1 MDEFEISG
9 NSKQVFTIKYKGIK
23 KQLKTVKME
32 EFLKELEQGNIVNVM
47 FDDKDL
53 KIYYQ
58 EGKEK
63 WIVTIKSHKKL
74 YHECSITRDYISRA
88 KKHIKLSTKAK
99 HVGALV
105 VASSIVFGVA
115 SFKSNKVQAEN
126 NDMTVTST
134 KVLDD
139 MHDLSGSYTMNNN
152 PNFNIHDYE
161 NIMIPEDDVE
171 VLDTTPALDVPTED
185 TEKTEDSVEQQ
196 EAVTSTYTDKAE
208 LNLEYE
214 SRAYTDRNLL
224 VRNNE
229 ETMAAIKKY
238 ANKYMIDENLVMAI
252 ASQERGTHSQTMDD
266 GGGLGIMQVQVA
278 VHPDGSTFSTV
289 INDNGNIKKSQFVY
303 HHNEYITLDG
313 NIEAG
318 CALLQYYLNYFN
330 GNMAMA
336 VYAYNSGQ
344 GPVNNAIVA
353 YASET
358 GLSYESIM
366 ANKSDLDW
374 MKYLDREYYLPAV
387 LSWLD
392 TDNLTM
398 SYAHDDIV
406 ETTNYSLNHTKS
418 LAK

>member
-1 MDEFEISG
+1 MDRIVIMGTNNKSFSVIYNGEVVNRSILQIQDDLRLL
-9 NSKQVFTIKYKGIK
+9 KKGKAQRVRIR
-23 KQLKTVKME
+23 
-32 EFLKELEQGNIVNVM
+32 
-47 FDDKDL
+47 DKDL
-53 KIYYQ
+53 LIYYK
-58 EGKEK
+58 GG
-63 WIVTIKSHKKL
+63 IVTLKSYRELGHN
-74 YHECSITRDYISRA
+74 CPATRDYISHV
-88 KKHIKLSTKAK
+88 KKYIKLSTKAK

-105 VASSIVFGVA
+105 VASSIALGVA

-126 NDMTVTST
+126 NDMKVTST

-171 VLDTTPALDVPTED
+171 VLDTTPTLDVP
-185 TEKTEDSVEQQ
+185 TEDSVEQQ

-229 ETMAAIKKY
+229 EAMAAIKKY

-278 VHPDGSTFSTV
+278 VHPDGSAFSTV

-303 HHNEYITLDG
+303 HHNDYITLDG

-374 MKYLDREYYLPAV
+374 TKYLDREYYLPAV

>member
-1 MDEFEISG
+1 MDRIVIMGTNNKSFSVIYNGEVVNRSILQIQDDLRLL
-9 NSKQVFTIKYKGIK
+9 KKGKAQRVRIR
-23 KQLKTVKME
+23 
-32 EFLKELEQGNIVNVM
+32 
-47 FDDKDL
+47 DKDL
-53 KIYYQ
+53 LIYYK
-58 EGKEK
+58 GG
-63 WIVTIKSHKKL
+63 IVTLKSYRELGHN
-74 YHECSITRDYISRA
+74 CPATRDYISHV
-88 KKHIKLSTKAK
+88 KKYIKLSTKAK

-105 VASSIVFGVA
+105 VASSIALGVA

-126 NDMTVTST
+126 NDMKVTST

-171 VLDTTPALDVPTED
+171 VLDTTPTLDVP
-185 TEKTEDSVEQQ
+185 TEDSVEQQ
-196 EAVTSTYTDKAE
+196 EAVTSTYIDKAE

-229 ETMAAIKKY
+229 DAMAAIKKY

-278 VHPDGSTFSTV
+278 VHPDGSAFNTV

-374 MKYLDREYYLPAV
+374 TKYLDREYYLPAV

>member
-1 MDEFEISG
+1 MDRIVIMGTNNKSFNIIYNGKVVSR
-9 NSKQVFTIKYKGIK
+9 SILQIQDDLRLLKKGKAQRVRIR
-23 KQLKTVKME
+23 
-32 EFLKELEQGNIVNVM
+32 
-47 FDDKDL
+47 DKDL
-53 KIYYQ
+53 LIYYK
-58 EGKEK
+58 GG
-63 WIVTIKSHKKL
+63 IVTLKSYRELGHN
-74 YHECSITRDYISRA
+74 CPATRDYIA
-88 KKHIKLSTKAK
+88 HVKKYIKLSTKAK

-105 VASSIVFGVA
+105 VASSIALGMA
-115 SFKSNKVQAEN
+115 SFKSNKVQAKN

-161 NIMIPEDDVE
+161 NITIPEDDVE
-171 VLDTTPALDVPTED
+171 VLDTTPTLDVPTED
-185 TEKTEDSVEQQ
+185 SEKQQ

-278 VHPDGSTFSTV
+278 VHPDGSAFSTV

-374 MKYLDREYYLPAV
+374 TKYLDREYYLPAV

>member
-1 MDEFEISG
+1 MDRIVITGTDNRLFKVIYNGEVVNRSIL
-9 NSKQVFTIKYKGIK
+9 QI
-23 KQLKTVKME
+23 QDD
-32 EFLKELEQGNIVNVM
+32 LKELKKGKATRVRIK
-47 FDDKDL
+47 DKDL
-53 KIYYQ
+53 LVYYK
-58 EGKEK
+58 EG
-63 WIVTIKSHKKL
+63 IVTLKSYREL
-74 YHECSITRDYISRA
+74 GRNCPATRDYISHV
-88 KKHIKLSTKAK
+88 KKYIKLSTKAK
-99 HVGALV
+99 HVGTLV
-105 VASSIVFGVA
+105 VASSIALGVA

-126 NDMTVTST
+126 NDMTISST

-152 PNFNIHDYE
+152 PSFDIHDYE
-161 NIMIPEDDVE
+161 NITIPEENVE
-171 VLDTTPALDVPTED
+171 VLDTDPTPDVSTED
-185 TEKTEDSVEQQ
+185 TEKTENIVEPQ
-196 EAVTSTYTDKAE
+196 ETVASTYSDKAV

-229 ETMAAIKKY
+229 DAMAAIKKY
-238 ANKYMIDENLVMAI
+238 ANKYMIDENLIMAI

-278 VHPDGSTFSTV
+278 VHPDGSSFSTV

-303 HHNEYITLDG
+303 QYKDYTTLDG

-344 GPVNNAIVA
+344 GPVNNVIVA

-358 GLSYESIM
+358 GLSYDSIM

-374 MKYLDREYYLPAV
+374 TKYLDREYYLPAV

-406 ETTNYSLNHTKS
+406 ETTNYSLNHAKS

>member
-1 MDEFEISG
+1 MDRIVITGTNNKSFNIIYNGKVVSR
-9 NSKQVFTIKYKGIK
+9 SILQIQDDLRLLKKGKAQRVRIR
-23 KQLKTVKME
+23 
-32 EFLKELEQGNIVNVM
+32 
-47 FDDKDL
+47 DKDL
-53 KIYYQ
+53 LIYYK
-58 EGKEK
+58 GG
-63 WIVTIKSHKKL
+63 IVTLKSYRELGHN
-74 YHECSITRDYISRA
+74 CPATRDYIA
-88 KKHIKLSTKAK
+88 HVKKYIKLSTKAK

-105 VASSIVFGVA
+105 VASSIALGMA

-126 NDMTVTST
+126 NDMTVTSAN
-134 KVLDD
+134 VLDD

-171 VLDTTPALDVPTED
+171 VLDTTPTLDVPTED
-185 TEKTEDSVEQQ
+185 SEKQQ

-278 VHPDGSTFSTV
+278 VHPDGSAFSTV

-374 MKYLDREYYLPAV
+374 TKYLDREYYLPAV

>member
-1 MDEFEISG
+1 MDRIVIMGTNNKSFSVIYNGEVVSRSILQIQDDLRLL
-9 NSKQVFTIKYKGIK
+9 KKGKAQRVRIR
-23 KQLKTVKME
+23 
-32 EFLKELEQGNIVNVM
+32 
-47 FDDKDL
+47 DKDL
-53 KIYYQ
+53 LIYYK
-58 EGKEK
+58 GG
-63 WIVTIKSHKKL
+63 IVTLKSYRELGHN
-74 YHECSITRDYISRA
+74 CPATRDYIA
-88 KKHIKLSTKAK
+88 HVKKYIKLSTKAK

-105 VASSIVFGVA
+105 VASSIALGVA

-126 NDMTVTST
+126 NDITVTST

-171 VLDTTPALDVPTED
+171 ILDTTPTLDVPTENS
-185 TEKTEDSVEQQ
+185 EKQQ

-278 VHPDGSTFSTV
+278 VHPDGSAFSTV

-374 MKYLDREYYLPAV
+374 TKYLDREYYLPAV

>member
-1 MDEFEISG
+1 MDRIVIMGTNNKSFNVIYNGKVVSR
-9 NSKQVFTIKYKGIK
+9 SILQIQDDLRLLKKGKAQRVRIR
-23 KQLKTVKME
+23 
-32 EFLKELEQGNIVNVM
+32 
-47 FDDKDL
+47 DKDL
-53 KIYYQ
+53 LIYYK
-58 EGKEK
+58 GG
-63 WIVTIKSHKKL
+63 IVTLKSYRELGHN
-74 YHECSITRDYISRA
+74 CPATRDYIA
-88 KKHIKLSTKAK
+88 HVKKYINLSTKAK

-105 VASSIVFGVA
+105 VASSIALGVA
-115 SFKSNKVQAEN
+115 SFKSNKVQAKN

-161 NIMIPEDDVE
+161 NITIPEDDVE
-171 VLDTTPALDVPTED
+171 VLDTTPTLDVPTED
-185 TEKTEDSVEQQ
+185 SEKQQ

-278 VHPDGSTFSTV
+278 VHPDGSAFSTV

-374 MKYLDREYYLPAV
+374 TKYLDREYYLPAV

>member
-1 MDEFEISG
+1 MDRIVIMGTNNKSFNIIYNGKVVSR
-9 NSKQVFTIKYKGIK
+9 SILQIQDDLRLLKKGKAQRVRIR
-23 KQLKTVKME
+23 
-32 EFLKELEQGNIVNVM
+32 
-47 FDDKDL
+47 DKDL
-53 KIYYQ
+53 LIYYK
-58 EGKEK
+58 GG
-63 WIVTIKSHKKL
+63 IVTLKSYRELGHN
-74 YHECSITRDYISRA
+74 CPATRDYIA
-88 KKHIKLSTKAK
+88 HVKKHINLSTKAK

-105 VASSIVFGVA
+105 VASSIALGVA
-115 SFKSNKVQAEN
+115 SFKSNKVQAKN
-126 NDMTVTST
+126 NDMTVTSAN
-134 KVLDD
+134 VLDD
-139 MHDLSGSYTMNNN
+139 THDLSGSYTMNNN

-161 NIMIPEDDVE
+161 NIAIPEDDVE
-171 VLDTTPALDVPTED
+171 VLDTTPTLDVPTED
-185 TEKTEDSVEQQ
+185 SEKQQ

-278 VHPDGSTFSTV
+278 VHPDGSAFSTV

-374 MKYLDREYYLPAV
+374 TKYLDREYYLPAV

>member
-1 MDEFEISG
+1 MSLMDRIVIMGTNNKSFNIIYNGKVVSR
-9 NSKQVFTIKYKGIK
+9 SILQIQDDLRLLKKGKAQRVRIR
-23 KQLKTVKME
+23 
-32 EFLKELEQGNIVNVM
+32 
-47 FDDKDL
+47 DKDL
-53 KIYYQ
+53 LIYYK
-58 EGKEK
+58 GG
-63 WIVTIKSHKKL
+63 IVTLKSYRELGHN
-74 YHECSITRDYISRA
+74 CPATRDYIA
-88 KKHIKLSTKAK
+88 HVKKYIKLSTKAK

-105 VASSIVFGVA
+105 VASSIALGVA
-115 SFKSNKVQAEN
+115 SFKSNKVQAKN
-126 NDMTVTST
+126 NDMTVTSAN
-134 KVLDD
+134 VLDD

-171 VLDTTPALDVPTED
+171 ILDTTPTLDVPTED
-185 TEKTEDSVEQQ
+185 SEKQQ

-278 VHPDGSTFSTV
+278 VHPDGSAFSTV

-374 MKYLDREYYLPAV
+374 TKYLDREYYLPAV

>member
-1 MDEFEISG
+1 MSLMDRIVIMGTNNKSFNIIYNGKVVSR
-9 NSKQVFTIKYKGIK
+9 SILQIQDDLRLLKKGKAQRVRIR
-23 KQLKTVKME
+23 
-32 EFLKELEQGNIVNVM
+32 
-47 FDDKDL
+47 DKDL
-53 KIYYQ
+53 LIYYK
-58 EGKEK
+58 GG
-63 WIVTIKSHKKL
+63 IVTLKSYRELGHN
-74 YHECSITRDYISRA
+74 CPATRDYIA
-88 KKHIKLSTKAK
+88 HVKKYIKLSTKAK

-105 VASSIVFGVA
+105 VASSIALGMA
-115 SFKSNKVQAEN
+115 SFKSNKVQAKN

-171 VLDTTPALDVPTED
+171 VLDTTPTLDVPTED
-185 TEKTEDSVEQQ
+185 SEKQQ

-278 VHPDGSTFSTV
+278 VHPDGSAFSTV

-318 CALLQYYLNYFN
+318 CALLQYYLNYFD

-374 MKYLDREYYLPAV
+374 TKYLDREYYLPAV

>member
-1 MDEFEISG
+1 MDRIVIMGTNNKSFSVIYNGKVVSR
-9 NSKQVFTIKYKGIK
+9 SILQIQDDLRLLKKGKAQRVRIR
-23 KQLKTVKME
+23 
-32 EFLKELEQGNIVNVM
+32 
-47 FDDKDL
+47 DKDL
-53 KIYYQ
+53 LIYYK
-58 EGKEK
+58 GG
-63 WIVTIKSHKKL
+63 IVTLKSYRELGHN
-74 YHECSITRDYISRA
+74 CPATRDYIA
-88 KKHIKLSTKAK
+88 HVKKYINLSTKAK

-105 VASSIVFGVA
+105 VASSIALGVA
-115 SFKSNKVQAEN
+115 SFKSNKVQAKN
-126 NDMTVTST
+126 NDMTVTSAN
-134 KVLDD
+134 VLDD

-171 VLDTTPALDVPTED
+171 ILDTTPTLDVPTED
-185 TEKTEDSVEQQ
+185 SEKQQ

-278 VHPDGSTFSTV
+278 VHPDGSAFSTV

-374 MKYLDREYYLPAV
+374 TKYLDREYYLPAV

>member
-1 MDEFEISG
+1 MSLMDRIVITGTNNKSFNIIYNGKVVSR
-9 NSKQVFTIKYKGIK
+9 SILQIQDDLRLLKKGRAQRVRIR
-23 KQLKTVKME
+23 
-32 EFLKELEQGNIVNVM
+32 
-47 FDDKDL
+47 DKDL
-53 KIYYQ
+53 LIYYK
-58 EGKEK
+58 GG
-63 WIVTIKSHKKL
+63 IVTLKSYRELGHN
-74 YHECSITRDYISRA
+74 CPATRDYIA
-88 KKHIKLSTKAK
+88 HVKKYIKLSTKAK

-105 VASSIVFGVA
+105 VASSIVLGVA
-115 SFKSNKVQAEN
+115 SFKSNKVQAKN
-126 NDMTVTST
+126 NDMTVTSAN
-134 KVLDD
+134 VLDD

-171 VLDTTPALDVPTED
+171 VLDTTPTLDVPTED
-185 TEKTEDSVEQQ
+185 SEKQQ

-229 ETMAAIKKY
+229 DTMAAIKKY

-278 VHPDGSTFSTV
+278 VHPDGSAFSTV

-374 MKYLDREYYLPAV
+374 TKYLDREYYLPAV

-406 ETTNYSLNHTKS
+406 ETTNYSLSSSEN
-418 LAK
+418 LN

>member
-1 MDEFEISG
+1 MDRIVIMGTNNKSFNIIYNGEVVSRSILQIQDDLRLL
-9 NSKQVFTIKYKGIK
+9 KKGKAQRVRIR
-23 KQLKTVKME
+23 
-32 EFLKELEQGNIVNVM
+32 
-47 FDDKDL
+47 DKDL
-53 KIYYQ
+53 LIYYK
-58 EGKEK
+58 GG
-63 WIVTIKSHKKL
+63 IVTLKSYRELGHN
-74 YHECSITRDYISRA
+74 CPATRDYIA
-88 KKHIKLSTKAK
+88 HVKKYINLSTKAK

-105 VASSIVFGVA
+105 VASSIALGVA
-115 SFKSNKVQAEN
+115 SFKSNKVQAKN
-126 NDMTVTST
+126 NDMTVTSAN
-134 KVLDD
+134 VLDD

-171 VLDTTPALDVPTED
+171 ILDTTPTLDVPTED
-185 TEKTEDSVEQQ
+185 SEKQQ

-278 VHPDGSTFSTV
+278 VHPDGSAFSTV

-303 HHNEYITLDG
+303 HHNDYITLDG

-358 GLSYESIM
+358 GLSYENIM

-374 MKYLDREYYLPAV
+374 TKYLDREYYLPAV

>member
-1 MDEFEISG
+1 
-9 NSKQVFTIKYKGIK
+9 
-23 KQLKTVKME
+23 
-32 EFLKELEQGNIVNVM
+32 
-47 FDDKDL
+47 
-53 KIYYQ
+53 
-58 EGKEK
+58 
-63 WIVTIKSHKKL
+63 
-74 YHECSITRDYISRA
+74 
-88 KKHIKLSTKAK
+88 
-99 HVGALV
+99 
-105 VASSIVFGVA
+105 
-115 SFKSNKVQAEN
+115 
-126 NDMTVTST
+126 
-134 KVLDD
+134 
-139 MHDLSGSYTMNNN
+139 
-152 PNFNIHDYE
+152 
-161 NIMIPEDDVE
+161 
-171 VLDTTPALDVPTED
+171 
-185 TEKTEDSVEQQ
+185 
-196 EAVTSTYTDKAE
+196 
-208 LNLEYE
+208 
-214 SRAYTDRNLL
+214 
-224 VRNNE
+224 
-229 ETMAAIKKY
+229 
-238 ANKYMIDENLVMAI
+238 MAI

-278 VHPDGSTFSTV
+278 VHPDGSAFNTV

-374 MKYLDREYYLPAV
+374 TKYLDREYYLPAV

>member
-1 MDEFEISG
+1 MDRIVIMGTNNKSFNIIYNGKVVSR
-9 NSKQVFTIKYKGIK
+9 SILQIQDDLRLLKKGKAQRVRIR
-23 KQLKTVKME
+23 
-32 EFLKELEQGNIVNVM
+32 
-47 FDDKDL
+47 DKDL
-53 KIYYQ
+53 LIYYK
-58 EGKEK
+58 GG
-63 WIVTIKSHKKL
+63 IVTLKSYRELGHN
-74 YHECSITRDYISRA
+74 CPATRDYIA
-88 KKHIKLSTKAK
+88 HVKKYIKLSTKAK

-105 VASSIVFGVA
+105 VASSIALGVA
-115 SFKSNKVQAEN
+115 SFKSNKVQAKN
-126 NDMTVTST
+126 NDMTVTSAN
-134 KVLDD
+134 VLDD
-139 MHDLSGSYTMNNN
+139 MHDLFGSYTMNNN

-171 VLDTTPALDVPTED
+171 ILDTTPTLDVPTED
-185 TEKTEDSVEQQ
+185 SEKQQ

-278 VHPDGSTFSTV
+278 VHPDGSAFSTV

-374 MKYLDREYYLPAV
+374 TKYLDREYYLPAV

>member
-1 MDEFEISG
+1 MSLMDRIVIMGTNNKSFNIIYNGKVVSR
-9 NSKQVFTIKYKGIK
+9 SILQIQDDLRLLKKGKAQRVRIR
-23 KQLKTVKME
+23 
-32 EFLKELEQGNIVNVM
+32 
-47 FDDKDL
+47 DKDL
-53 KIYYQ
+53 LIYYK
-58 EGKEK
+58 GG
-63 WIVTIKSHKKL
+63 IVTLKSYRELGHN
-74 YHECSITRDYISRA
+74 CPATRDYIA
-88 KKHIKLSTKAK
+88 HVKKYINLSTKAK

-105 VASSIVFGVA
+105 VASSIALGMA
-115 SFKSNKVQAEN
+115 SFKSNKVQAKN
-126 NDMTVTST
+126 NDMTVTSAN
-134 KVLDD
+134 VLDD

-171 VLDTTPALDVPTED
+171 ILDTTPTLDVPTED
-185 TEKTEDSVEQQ
+185 SEKQQ

-229 ETMAAIKKY
+229 DTMAAIKKY

-278 VHPDGSTFSTV
+278 VHPDGSAFSTV
-289 INDNGNIKKSQFVY
+289 INDNGNIKKSQFIY

-374 MKYLDREYYLPAV
+374 TKYLDREYYLPAV

>member
-1 MDEFEISG
+1 MDRIVIMGTNNKSFNIIYNGKVVSR
-9 NSKQVFTIKYKGIK
+9 SILQIQDDLRLLKKGKAQRFRIR
-23 KQLKTVKME
+23 
-32 EFLKELEQGNIVNVM
+32 
-47 FDDKDL
+47 DKDL
-53 KIYYQ
+53 LIYYK
-58 EGKEK
+58 GG
-63 WIVTIKSHKKL
+63 IVTLKSYRELGHN
-74 YHECSITRDYISRA
+74 CPATRDYIA
-88 KKHIKLSTKAK
+88 HVKKYIKLSTKAK

-105 VASSIVFGVA
+105 VASSIALGVA
-115 SFKSNKVQAEN
+115 SFKSNKVQAKN

-161 NIMIPEDDVE
+161 NITIPEDDVE
-171 VLDTTPALDVPTED
+171 VLDTTPTLDVPTED
-185 TEKTEDSVEQQ
+185 SEKQQ

-278 VHPDGSTFSTV
+278 VHPDGSAFSTV

-374 MKYLDREYYLPAV
+374 TKYLDREYYLPAV

>member
-1 MDEFEISG
+1 MDRIVIMGTNNKSFSVIYNGEVVNRSILQIQDDLRLL
-9 NSKQVFTIKYKGIK
+9 KKGKAQRVRIR
-23 KQLKTVKME
+23 
-32 EFLKELEQGNIVNVM
+32 
-47 FDDKDL
+47 DKDL
-53 KIYYQ
+53 LIYYK
-58 EGKEK
+58 GG
-63 WIVTIKSHKKL
+63 IVTLKSYRELGHN
-74 YHECSITRDYISRA
+74 CPATRDYISHV
-88 KKHIKLSTKAK
+88 KKYIKLSTKAK

-105 VASSIVFGVA
+105 VASSIALGVA
-115 SFKSNKVQAEN
+115 SFKSNKVQVEN
-126 NDMTVTST
+126 NDMKVTST

-161 NIMIPEDDVE
+161 NITIPEDDVE
-171 VLDTTPALDVPTED
+171 VLDTTPTLDVP
-185 TEKTEDSVEQQ
+185 TEDSVEQQ
-196 EAVTSTYTDKAE
+196 DAVTSTYTDKAE

-229 ETMAAIKKY
+229 EAMAAIKKY

-278 VHPDGSTFSTV
+278 VHPDGSAFSTV

-303 HHNEYITLDG
+303 HYNEYITLDG

-344 GPVNNAIVA
+344 GPVNNAIIA

-374 MKYLDREYYLPAV
+374 TKYLDREYYLPAV

>member
-1 MDEFEISG
+1 MDRIVIMGTNNKSFNIIYNGKVVSR
-9 NSKQVFTIKYKGIK
+9 SILQIQDDLRLLKKGKAQRVRIR
-23 KQLKTVKME
+23 
-32 EFLKELEQGNIVNVM
+32 
-47 FDDKDL
+47 DKDL
-53 KIYYQ
+53 LIYYK
-58 EGKEK
+58 GG
-63 WIVTIKSHKKL
+63 IVTLKSYRELGHN
-74 YHECSITRDYISRA
+74 CPATRDYIA
-88 KKHIKLSTKAK
+88 HVKKYINLSTKAK

-105 VASSIVFGVA
+105 VASSIALGVA
-115 SFKSNKVQAEN
+115 SFKSNKVQAKN
-126 NDMTVTST
+126 NDMTVTSAN
-134 KVLDD
+134 VLDD

-171 VLDTTPALDVPTED
+171 ILDTTPTLDVPTED
-185 TEKTEDSVEQQ
+185 SEKQQ

-278 VHPDGSTFSTV
+278 VHPDGSAFSTV

-303 HHNEYITLDG
+303 HHNDYITLDG

-358 GLSYESIM
+358 GLSYENIM

-374 MKYLDREYYLPAV
+374 TKYLDREYYLPAV

>member
-1 MDEFEISG
+1 MDRIVIMGTNNKSFNIIYNGKVVSR
-9 NSKQVFTIKYKGIK
+9 SILQIQDDLRLLKKGKAQRVRIR
-23 KQLKTVKME
+23 
-32 EFLKELEQGNIVNVM
+32 
-47 FDDKDL
+47 DKDL
-53 KIYYQ
+53 LIYYK
-58 EGKEK
+58 GG
-63 WIVTIKSHKKL
+63 IVTLKSYRELGHN
-74 YHECSITRDYISRA
+74 CPATRDYIA
-88 KKHIKLSTKAK
+88 HVKKYIKLSTKAK

-105 VASSIVFGVA
+105 VASSIALGMA
-115 SFKSNKVQAEN
+115 SFKSNKVQAKN
-126 NDMTVTST
+126 NDMTVTSAN
-134 KVLDD
+134 VLDD
-139 MHDLSGSYTMNNN
+139 THDLSGSYTMNNN

-161 NIMIPEDDVE
+161 NITIPEDDVE
-171 VLDTTPALDVPTED
+171 VLDTTPTLDVPTED
-185 TEKTEDSVEQQ
+185 SEKQQ

-278 VHPDGSTFSTV
+278 VHPDGSAFSTV

-374 MKYLDREYYLPAV
+374 TKYLDREYYLPAV

-406 ETTNYSLNHTKS
+406 EMTNYSLNHTKS

>member
-1 MDEFEISG
+1 MDRIVIMGTNNKSFSVIYNGKVVSR
-9 NSKQVFTIKYKGIK
+9 SILQIQDDLRLLKKGKAQRVRIR
-23 KQLKTVKME
+23 
-32 EFLKELEQGNIVNVM
+32 
-47 FDDKDL
+47 DKDL
-53 KIYYQ
+53 LIYYK
-58 EGKEK
+58 GG
-63 WIVTIKSHKKL
+63 IVTLKSYRELGHN
-74 YHECSITRDYISRA
+74 CPATRDYIA
-88 KKHIKLSTKAK
+88 HVKKYINLSTKAK

-105 VASSIVFGVA
+105 VASSIALGMA

-171 VLDTTPALDVPTED
+171 ILDTTPTLDVPTED
-185 TEKTEDSVEQQ
+185 SEKQQ

-278 VHPDGSTFSTV
+278 VHPDGSAFSTV

-374 MKYLDREYYLPAV
+374 TKYLDREYYLPAV

-398 SYAHDDIV
+398 SYAHDDRV

>member
-1 MDEFEISG
+1 MDRIVIMGTNNKSFNIIYNGKVVSR
-9 NSKQVFTIKYKGIK
+9 SILQIQDDLRLLKKGKAQRVRIR
-23 KQLKTVKME
+23 
-32 EFLKELEQGNIVNVM
+32 
-47 FDDKDL
+47 DKDL
-53 KIYYQ
+53 LIYYK
-58 EGKEK
+58 GG
-63 WIVTIKSHKKL
+63 IVTLKSYWELGHN
-74 YHECSITRDYISRA
+74 CPATRDYIA
-88 KKHIKLSTKAK
+88 HVKKYINLSTKAK

-105 VASSIVFGVA
+105 VASSIALGVA

-171 VLDTTPALDVPTED
+171 VLDTTPTLDVPTED
-185 TEKTEDSVEQQ
+185 SEKQQ

-278 VHPDGSTFSTV
+278 VHPDGSAFSTV

-374 MKYLDREYYLPAV
+374 TKYLDREYYLPAV

>member
-1 MDEFEISG
+1 MDRIVIMGTNNKSFNIIYNGEVVSRSILQIQDDLRLL
-9 NSKQVFTIKYKGIK
+9 KKGKAQRVRIR
-23 KQLKTVKME
+23 
-32 EFLKELEQGNIVNVM
+32 
-47 FDDKDL
+47 DKDL
-53 KIYYQ
+53 LIYYK
-58 EGKEK
+58 GG
-63 WIVTIKSHKKL
+63 IVTLKSYRELGHN
-74 YHECSITRDYISRA
+74 CPATRDYIA
-88 KKHIKLSTKAK
+88 HVKKYINLSTKAK

-105 VASSIVFGVA
+105 VASSIALGVA

-171 VLDTTPALDVPTED
+171 VLDTTPTLDVPTED
-185 TEKTEDSVEQQ
+185 SEKQQ

-278 VHPDGSTFSTV
+278 VHPDGSAFSTV

-303 HHNEYITLDG
+303 HHNDYITLDG

-374 MKYLDREYYLPAV
+374 TKYLDREYYLPAV

>member
-1 MDEFEISG
+1 MDRIVIMGTNNKSFNIIYNGKVVSR
-9 NSKQVFTIKYKGIK
+9 SILQIQDDLRLLKKGKAQRVRIR
-23 KQLKTVKME
+23 
-32 EFLKELEQGNIVNVM
+32 
-47 FDDKDL
+47 DKDL
-53 KIYYQ
+53 LIYYK
-58 EGKEK
+58 GG
-63 WIVTIKSHKKL
+63 IVTLKSYRELGHN
-74 YHECSITRDYISRA
+74 CPATRDYIA
-88 KKHIKLSTKAK
+88 HVKKYIKLSTKAK

-105 VASSIVFGVA
+105 VASSIALGVA
-115 SFKSNKVQAEN
+115 SFKRNKVQAEN
-126 NDMTVTST
+126 NDMTVTSAN
-134 KVLDD
+134 VLDD

-161 NIMIPEDDVE
+161 NITIPEDDVE
-171 VLDTTPALDVPTED
+171 VLDTTPTLDVPTED
-185 TEKTEDSVEQQ
+185 SEKQQ

-229 ETMAAIKKY
+229 DTMAAIKKY

-278 VHPDGSTFSTV
+278 VHPDGSAFSTV

-374 MKYLDREYYLPAV
+374 TKYLDREYYLPAV

>member
-1 MDEFEISG
+1 MDRIVITGTNNKSFNIIYNGKVVSR
-9 NSKQVFTIKYKGIK
+9 SILQIQDDLRLLKKGKAQRVRIR
-23 KQLKTVKME
+23 
-32 EFLKELEQGNIVNVM
+32 
-47 FDDKDL
+47 DKDL
-53 KIYYQ
+53 LIYYK
-58 EGKEK
+58 GG
-63 WIVTIKSHKKL
+63 IVTLKSYRELGHN
-74 YHECSITRDYISRA
+74 CPATRDYIA
-88 KKHIKLSTKAK
+88 HVKKYINLSTKAK

-105 VASSIVFGVA
+105 VASSIALGMA
-115 SFKSNKVQAEN
+115 SFKSNKVQAKN

-171 VLDTTPALDVPTED
+171 VLDTTPTLDVPTED
-185 TEKTEDSVEQQ
+185 SEKQQ

-229 ETMAAIKKY
+229 DAMAAIKKY

-278 VHPDGSTFSTV
+278 VHPDGSAFSTV

-374 MKYLDREYYLPAV
+374 TKYLDREYYLPAV

-392 TDNLTM
+392 TDNLTI

>member
-1 MDEFEISG
+1 MDRIVIMGTNNKSFSVIYNGEVVNRSILQIQDDLRLL
-9 NSKQVFTIKYKGIK
+9 KKGKAQRVRIR
-23 KQLKTVKME
+23 
-32 EFLKELEQGNIVNVM
+32 
-47 FDDKDL
+47 DKDL
-53 KIYYQ
+53 LIYYK
-58 EGKEK
+58 GG
-63 WIVTIKSHKKL
+63 IVTLKSYRELGHN
-74 YHECSITRDYISRA
+74 CPATRDYISYV
-88 KKHIKLSTKAK
+88 KKYIKLSTKAK

-105 VASSIVFGVA
+105 VASSIALGVA

-126 NDMTVTST
+126 NDMKVTST

-161 NIMIPEDDVE
+161 NITIPEDDVE
-171 VLDTTPALDVPTED
+171 VLDTTPTLDVP
-185 TEKTEDSVEQQ
+185 TEDSVEQQ
-196 EAVTSTYTDKAE
+196 EAVTSTYIDKAE

-229 ETMAAIKKY
+229 DAMAAIKKY

-278 VHPDGSTFSTV
+278 VHPDGSAFSTV

-374 MKYLDREYYLPAV
+374 TKYLDREYYLPAV

>member
-1 MDEFEISG
+1 MDRIVIMGTNNKSFNIIYNGKVVSR
-9 NSKQVFTIKYKGIK
+9 SILQIQDDLRLLKKGKAQRVRIR
-23 KQLKTVKME
+23 
-32 EFLKELEQGNIVNVM
+32 
-47 FDDKDL
+47 DKDL
-53 KIYYQ
+53 LIYYK
-58 EGKEK
+58 GG
-63 WIVTIKSHKKL
+63 IVTLKSYRELGHN
-74 YHECSITRDYISRA
+74 CPATRDYIA
-88 KKHIKLSTKAK
+88 HVKKYIKLSTKAK

-105 VASSIVFGVA
+105 VASSIALGVA
-115 SFKSNKVQAEN
+115 SFKSNKVQAKN
-126 NDMTVTST
+126 NDMTVTSAN
-134 KVLDD
+134 VLDD

-171 VLDTTPALDVPTED
+171 ILDTTPTLDVPTED
-185 TEKTEDSVEQQ
+185 SEKQQ

-229 ETMAAIKKY
+229 DTMAAIKKY

-278 VHPDGSTFSTV
+278 VHPDGSAFSTV

-374 MKYLDREYYLPAV
+374 TKYLDREYYLPAV

>member
-1 MDEFEISG
+1 M
-9 NSKQVFTIKYKGIK
+9 K
-23 KQLKTVKME
+23 
-32 EFLKELEQGNIVNVM
+32 
-47 FDDKDL
+47 
-53 KIYYQ
+53 
-58 EGKEK
+58 
-63 WIVTIKSHKKL
+63 
-74 YHECSITRDYISRA
+74 
-88 KKHIKLSTKAK
+88 
-99 HVGALV
+99 
-105 VASSIVFGVA
+105 
-115 SFKSNKVQAEN
+115 
-126 NDMTVTST
+126 VTST

-161 NIMIPEDDVE
+161 NITIPEDDVE
-171 VLDTTPALDVPTED
+171 VLDTTPTLDVPTED
-185 TEKTEDSVEQQ
+185 SVEQE

-229 ETMAAIKKY
+229 EAMAAIKKY

-278 VHPDGSTFSTV
+278 VHPDGSAFSTV

-303 HHNEYITLDG
+303 HYNEYITLDG

-374 MKYLDREYYLPAV
+374 TKYLDREYYLPAV

>member
-1 MDEFEISG
+1 MDRIVIMGTNNKSFNIIYNGEVVSRSILQIQDDLG
-9 NSKQVFTIKYKGIK
+9 LLKKGKAQRVRIR
-23 KQLKTVKME
+23 
-32 EFLKELEQGNIVNVM
+32 
-47 FDDKDL
+47 DKDL
-53 KIYYQ
+53 LIYYK
-58 EGKEK
+58 GG
-63 WIVTIKSHKKL
+63 IVTLKSYRELGHN
-74 YHECSITRDYISRA
+74 CPATRDYIA
-88 KKHIKLSTKAK
+88 HVKKYIKLSTKAK

-105 VASSIVFGVA
+105 VASSIALGVA

-139 MHDLSGSYTMNNN
+139 IHDLSGSYTMNNN

-161 NIMIPEDDVE
+161 NITIPEDDVE
-171 VLDTTPALDVPTED
+171 VLDTTPTLDVPTED
-185 TEKTEDSVEQQ
+185 SEKQQ

-229 ETMAAIKKY
+229 DAMAAIKKY

-278 VHPDGSTFSTV
+278 VHPDGSAFSTV

-392 TDNLTM
+392 TDNLTL

-406 ETTNYSLNHTKS
+406 ETTNYSLNHMKS

>member
-1 MDEFEISG
+1 MDRIVIMGTNNKSFSVIYNGEVVSRSILQIQDDLRLL
-9 NSKQVFTIKYKGIK
+9 KKGKAQRVRIR
-23 KQLKTVKME
+23 
-32 EFLKELEQGNIVNVM
+32 
-47 FDDKDL
+47 DKDL
-53 KIYYQ
+53 LIYYK
-58 EGKEK
+58 GG
-63 WIVTIKSHKKL
+63 IVTLKSYRELGHN
-74 YHECSITRDYISRA
+74 CPATRDYIA
-88 KKHIKLSTKAK
+88 HVKKYINLSTKAK

-105 VASSIVFGVA
+105 VASSIALGVA
-115 SFKSNKVQAEN
+115 SFKSNKVQAKN
-126 NDMTVTST
+126 NDMTVTSAN
-134 KVLDD
+134 VLDD

-171 VLDTTPALDVPTED
+171 ILDTTPTLDVPTED
-185 TEKTEDSVEQQ
+185 SEKQQ

-229 ETMAAIKKY
+229 DTMAAIKKY

-278 VHPDGSTFSTV
+278 VHPDGSAFSTV

-374 MKYLDREYYLPAV
+374 TKYLDREYYLPAV

-398 SYAHDDIV
+398 SYAHDDIL

>member
-1 MDEFEISG
+1 MDRIVIMGTNNKSFNIIYNGKVVSR
-9 NSKQVFTIKYKGIK
+9 SILQIQDDLRLLKKGKAQRVRIR
-23 KQLKTVKME
+23 
-32 EFLKELEQGNIVNVM
+32 
-47 FDDKDL
+47 DKDL
-53 KIYYQ
+53 LIYYK
-58 EGKEK
+58 GG
-63 WIVTIKSHKKL
+63 IVTLKSYRELGHN
-74 YHECSITRDYISRA
+74 CPATRDYIA
-88 KKHIKLSTKAK
+88 HVKKYIKLSTKAK

-105 VASSIVFGVA
+105 VASSIALGVA
-115 SFKSNKVQAEN
+115 SFKSNKVQAKN

-171 VLDTTPALDVPTED
+171 ILDTTPTLDVPTED
-185 TEKTEDSVEQQ
+185 SEKQQ

-229 ETMAAIKKY
+229 DTMVAIKKY

-278 VHPDGSTFSTV
+278 VHPDGSAFNTV

-374 MKYLDREYYLPAV
+374 TKYLDREYYLPAV

>member
-1 MDEFEISG
+1 MDRIVITGTNNKSFNIIYNGKVVSR
-9 NSKQVFTIKYKGIK
+9 SILQIQDDLRLLKKGKAQRVRIR
-23 KQLKTVKME
+23 
-32 EFLKELEQGNIVNVM
+32 
-47 FDDKDL
+47 DKDL
-53 KIYYQ
+53 LIYYK
-58 EGKEK
+58 GG
-63 WIVTIKSHKKL
+63 IVTLKSYRELGHN
-74 YHECSITRDYISRA
+74 CPATRDYIA
-88 KKHIKLSTKAK
+88 HVKKYIKLSTKAK

-105 VASSIVFGVA
+105 VASSIALGVA

-126 NDMTVTST
+126 NDMTVTSAN
-134 KVLDD
+134 VLDD

-171 VLDTTPALDVPTED
+171 VLDTTPTLDVPTED
-185 TEKTEDSVEQQ
+185 SEKQQ

-229 ETMAAIKKY
+229 DTMAAIKKY

-278 VHPDGSTFSTV
+278 VHPDGSAFSTV
-289 INDNGNIKKSQFVY
+289 INDNGNIKKSQFIY

-374 MKYLDREYYLPAV
+374 TKYLDREYYLPAV

>member
-1 MDEFEISG
+1 MDRIVIMGTNNKSFSVIYNGEVVNRSILQIQDDLRLL
-9 NSKQVFTIKYKGIK
+9 KKGKAQRVRIR
-23 KQLKTVKME
+23 
-32 EFLKELEQGNIVNVM
+32 
-47 FDDKDL
+47 DKDL
-53 KIYYQ
+53 LIYYK
-58 EGKEK
+58 GG
-63 WIVTIKSHKKL
+63 IVTLKSYRELGHN
-74 YHECSITRDYISRA
+74 CPATRDYIA
-88 KKHIKLSTKAK
+88 HVKKYIKLSTKAK

-105 VASSIVFGVA
+105 VASSIALGVA

-126 NDMTVTST
+126 NNMTVTST

-139 MHDLSGSYTMNNN
+139 THDLSGSYTMNNN

-161 NIMIPEDDVE
+161 NITIPEDDVE
-171 VLDTTPALDVPTED
+171 VLDTTPTLDVP
-185 TEKTEDSVEQQ
+185 TEDSVEQQ

-229 ETMAAIKKY
+229 DAMAAIKKY

-278 VHPDGSTFSTV
+278 VHPDGSAFSTV

-374 MKYLDREYYLPAV
+374 TKYLDREYYLPAV

>member
-1 MDEFEISG
+1 MDRIVIMGTNNKSFNIIYNGKVVSR
-9 NSKQVFTIKYKGIK
+9 SILQIQDDLRLLKKGKAQRVRIR
-23 KQLKTVKME
+23 
-32 EFLKELEQGNIVNVM
+32 
-47 FDDKDL
+47 DKDL
-53 KIYYQ
+53 LIYYK
-58 EGKEK
+58 GG
-63 WIVTIKSHKKL
+63 IVTLKSYRELGHN
-74 YHECSITRDYISRA
+74 CPATRDYIA
-88 KKHIKLSTKAK
+88 HVKKYIKLSTKAK

-105 VASSIVFGVA
+105 VASSIALGVA

-171 VLDTTPALDVPTED
+171 ILDTTPTLDVPTED
-185 TEKTEDSVEQQ
+185 SEKQQ

-278 VHPDGSTFSTV
+278 VHPDGSAFSTV

-374 MKYLDREYYLPAV
+374 TKYLDREYYLPAV

>member
-1 MDEFEISG
+1 MDRIVIMGTNNKSFNIIYNGKVVSR
-9 NSKQVFTIKYKGIK
+9 SILQIQDDLRLLKKGKAQRVRIR
-23 KQLKTVKME
+23 
-32 EFLKELEQGNIVNVM
+32 
-47 FDDKDL
+47 DKDL
-53 KIYYQ
+53 LIYYK
-58 EGKEK
+58 GG
-63 WIVTIKSHKKL
+63 IVTLKSYRELGHN
-74 YHECSITRDYISRA
+74 CPATRDYIA
-88 KKHIKLSTKAK
+88 HVKKYINLSTKAK

-105 VASSIVFGVA
+105 VASSIALGVA

-171 VLDTTPALDVPTED
+171 VLDTTPTLDVPTED
-185 TEKTEDSVEQQ
+185 SEKQQ

-229 ETMAAIKKY
+229 DTMAAIKKY

-278 VHPDGSTFSTV
+278 VHPDGSAFSTV

-374 MKYLDREYYLPAV
+374 TKYLDREYYLPAV

>member
-1 MDEFEISG
+1 MDRIVIMGTNNKSFNIIYNGKVVSR
-9 NSKQVFTIKYKGIK
+9 SILQIQDDLRLLKKGKAQRVRIR
-23 KQLKTVKME
+23 
-32 EFLKELEQGNIVNVM
+32 
-47 FDDKDL
+47 DKDL
-53 KIYYQ
+53 LIYYK
-58 EGKEK
+58 GG
-63 WIVTIKSHKKL
+63 IVTLKSYRELGHN
-74 YHECSITRDYISRA
+74 CPATRDYIA
-88 KKHIKLSTKAK
+88 HVKKYINLSTKAK

-105 VASSIVFGVA
+105 VASSIALGVA
-115 SFKSNKVQAEN
+115 SFKSNKVQAKN
-126 NDMTVTST
+126 NDMTVTSAN
-134 KVLDD
+134 VLDD

-171 VLDTTPALDVPTED
+171 ILDTTPTLDVPTED
-185 TEKTEDSVEQQ
+185 SEKQQ

-278 VHPDGSTFSTV
+278 VHPDGSAFSTV

-374 MKYLDREYYLPAV
+374 TKYLDREYYLPAV

>member
-1 MDEFEISG
+1 MSLMDRIVIMGTNNKSFSVIYNGEVVSRSILQIQDDLRLL
-9 NSKQVFTIKYKGIK
+9 KKGKAQRVRIR
-23 KQLKTVKME
+23 
-32 EFLKELEQGNIVNVM
+32 
-47 FDDKDL
+47 DKDL
-53 KIYYQ
+53 LIYYK
-58 EGKEK
+58 GG
-63 WIVTIKSHKKL
+63 IVTLKSYRELGHN
-74 YHECSITRDYISRA
+74 CPATRDYIA
-88 KKHIKLSTKAK
+88 HVKKYIKLSTKAK

-105 VASSIVFGVA
+105 VASSIALGMA
-115 SFKSNKVQAEN
+115 SFKSNKAQAEN

-171 VLDTTPALDVPTED
+171 ILDTTPTLDVPTED
-185 TEKTEDSVEQQ
+185 SEKQQ

-278 VHPDGSTFSTV
+278 VHPDGSAFSTV

-374 MKYLDREYYLPAV
+374 TKYLDREYYLPAV

>member
-1 MDEFEISG
+1 MDRIVIMGTNNKSFSVIYNGEVVNRSILQIQDDLRLL
-9 NSKQVFTIKYKGIK
+9 KKGKAQRVRIR
-23 KQLKTVKME
+23 
-32 EFLKELEQGNIVNVM
+32 
-47 FDDKDL
+47 DKDL
-53 KIYYQ
+53 LIYYK
-58 EGKEK
+58 GG
-63 WIVTIKSHKKL
+63 IVTLKSYRELGHN
-74 YHECSITRDYISRA
+74 CPATRDYISYV
-88 KKHIKLSTKAK
+88 KKYIKLSTKAK

-105 VASSIVFGVA
+105 VASSIALGVA

-126 NDMTVTST
+126 NDMKVTST

-161 NIMIPEDDVE
+161 NITIPEDDVE
-171 VLDTTPALDVPTED
+171 VLDTTPTLDVPTED
-185 TEKTEDSVEQQ
+185 SVEHQ

-224 VRNNE
+224 ARNNKD
-229 ETMAAIKKY
+229 TMAAIKKY

-278 VHPDGSTFSTV
+278 VHPDGSAFSTV

-303 HHNEYITLDG
+303 RHNEYITLDG

-374 MKYLDREYYLPAV
+374 TKYLDREYYLPAV

>member
-1 MDEFEISG
+1 MDRIVIMGTNNKSFNIIYNGKVVSR
-9 NSKQVFTIKYKGIK
+9 SILQIQDDLRLLKKGKAQRVRIR
-23 KQLKTVKME
+23 
-32 EFLKELEQGNIVNVM
+32 
-47 FDDKDL
+47 DKDL
-53 KIYYQ
+53 LIYYK
-58 EGKEK
+58 GG
-63 WIVTIKSHKKL
+63 IVTLKSYRELGHN
-74 YHECSITRDYISRA
+74 CPATRDYIA
-88 KKHIKLSTKAK
+88 HVKKYIKLSTKAK

-105 VASSIVFGVA
+105 VASSIALGVA

-171 VLDTTPALDVPTED
+171 ILDTTPTLDVPTED
-185 TEKTEDSVEQQ
+185 SEKQQ

-278 VHPDGSTFSTV
+278 VHPDGSAFSTV

-358 GLSYESIM
+358 GLSYENIM

-374 MKYLDREYYLPAV
+374 TKYLDREYYLPAV

>member
-1 MDEFEISG
+1 MDRIVIMGTNNKSFNIIYNGKVVSR
-9 NSKQVFTIKYKGIK
+9 SILQIQDDLRLLKKGKAQRVRIR
-23 KQLKTVKME
+23 
-32 EFLKELEQGNIVNVM
+32 
-47 FDDKDL
+47 DKDL
-53 KIYYQ
+53 LIYYK
-58 EGKEK
+58 GG
-63 WIVTIKSHKKL
+63 IVTLKSYRELGHN
-74 YHECSITRDYISRA
+74 CPATRDYIA
-88 KKHIKLSTKAK
+88 HVKKYINLSTKAK

-105 VASSIVFGVA
+105 VASSIALGVA
-115 SFKSNKVQAEN
+115 SFKSNKVQAKN

-134 KVLDD
+134 NVLDD

-171 VLDTTPALDVPTED
+171 ILDTTPTLDVPTED
-185 TEKTEDSVEQQ
+185 SEKQQ

-278 VHPDGSTFSTV
+278 VHPDGSAFSTV

-303 HHNEYITLDG
+303 HHNDYITLDG

-358 GLSYESIM
+358 GLSYENIM

-374 MKYLDREYYLPAV
+374 TKYLDREYYLPAV